1 MNVYFLVEGRRTEK
15 KVYPQ
20 WLSVLVPE
28 LTKVNDANSISENNY
43 YLFSGEGFPFILHHL
58 KNAVEEVNTIG
69 GYDYLVVCLDA
80 EETSCKERK
89 TEIRNF
95 LSKER
100 ATLLHAEL
108 VIIVQKPCMETWF
121 LGNRTLFKRNPKSDT
136 LQRYIDFYDVRTD
149 DPEWMPSY
157 YKDSTKAQF
166 HTKYLREIFKERR
179 IEYSKRNP
187 GEVGKLHFLQELIKR
202 NEETNHISSFK
213 SFIDFCCLIKG

>member
-1 MNVYFLVEGRRTEK
+1 MNVYFLVEGRKTEK

-20 WLSVLVPE
+20 WLSVLVPK
-28 LTKVNDANSISENNY
+28 LTKVDDANSVFENNY
-43 YLFSGEGFPFILHHL
+43 YLFSGEGFPSILHHL

-80 EETSCKERK
+80 EETSCEERK

-100 ATLLHAEL
+100 AILLHTEL
-108 VIIVQKPCMETWF
+108 VIIVQNPCIETWF
-121 LGNRTLFKRNPKSDT
+121 LGNRTLFKRTPKSDT
-136 LQRYIDFYDVRTD
+136 LQRYIEFYNVRTD
-149 DPEWMPSY
+149 DPELMPSY
-157 YKDSTKAQF
+157 YEDSTKAQF
-166 HTKYLREIFKERR
+166 HASYLRKIFEERG
-179 IEYSKRNP
+179 IGYTKKNP
-187 GEVGKLHFLQELIKR
+187 DEVGKPHFLQELIKR